1 MQCADCSHTYGCSPP
16 TYWNI
21 STKDIHPSI
30 HAFAVS
36 LGSPSSSYTGLFAV
50 ISESVLPA
58 FFIFSSSTRSFKDTV
73 VALRSIFT
81 TGDSRRLQK
90 LSTAASAIF
99 RPQSVRLTP
108 RTGPRREREKEKE
121 KGDAS
126 ILYVKDGETVSLF
139 FYIFSLYA
147 LESGLTKML
156 TKRWRVQWYAND
168 KNL

>member
-21 STKDIHPSI
+21 STKDINPSI
-30 HAFAVS
+30 HAFSVS

-58 FFIFSSSTRSFKDTV
+58 FFIFSSSTCSFKDTV

-108 RTGPRREREKEKE
+108 RTGE

-156 TKRWRVQWYAND
+156 TKRWRVQWYANY